1 MLSSLAAQQAKDL
14 ALPVLWHG
22 FDSWPQNLI
31 PRPKKKKKKLY
42 VGALPFI
49 LAVLGGRTFKEVI
62 KVK

>member
-22 FDSWPQNLI
+22 FDSWPQKLI
-31 PRPKKKKKKLY
+31 LRQKKKKKLY